1 MWIPSASSER
11 PKSRAEPSPVGG
23 APAPTSGAV
32 LSRTVEDGIS
42 VAWRVNTES
51 WLSKS
56 DGARHTFVMTVGPND
71 WPAWLE
77 DGGGGRVPIKG
88 SCSLCRSDS
97 NQVAIADDRV
107 SRRHALIQVQGENEF
122 WLVDFGSR
130 NGTYLNDQ
138 RIVRPTRLRHRD
150 RIKVGHV
157 EFAFHQPQSVQ
168 RVSSNT
174 VLADRT
180 ANDIRSAM
188 CWLLVADIIGS
199 TRLVKELPPDELP
212 LLTGLW
218 VAECK
223 QTIETHGGRI
233 NQFLGDG
240 FFAYWHDRERVEI
253 AVGSALQA
261 LRRLQ
266 DKNRPPF
273 RLATHLG
280 QVVIGGV
287 SVGEEERISGRE
299 VHFAFRAEKLA
310 SKLRETRLLS
320 ETAWARLAA
329 LVEAKEAGRHRLPGF
344 EGEFGF
350 YAF

>member
-1 MWIPSASSER
+1 
-11 PKSRAEPSPVGG
+11 
-23 APAPTSGAV
+23 
-32 LSRTVEDGIS
+32 
-42 VAWRVNTES
+42 
-51 WLSKS
+51 
-56 DGARHTFVMTVGPND
+56 MTIGPGD

-77 DGGGGRVPIKG
+77 DGVGGRVELKG
-88 SCSLCRSDS
+88 ACSLGRSDA
-97 NQVAIADDRV
+97 NQIPIADDRV

-138 RIVRPTRLRHRD
+138 RIVRPTRLRDGD

-157 EFAFHQPQSVQ
+157 EFAFRQPQSM
-168 RVSSNT
+168 RRDSSKT
-174 VLADRT
+174 VMADRT
-180 ANDIRSAM
+180 VNDIRSAK

-199 TRLVKELPPDELP
+199 TRLIKELPPDELP

-253 AVGSALQA
+253 SVSAALQT
-261 LRRLQ
+261 LQRLQ
-266 DKNRPPF
+266 EKGRPPF

-280 QVVIGGV
+280 HVVIGGV

-310 SKLRETRLLS
+310 SKLGESRLLS
-320 ETAWARLAA
+320 ENAWERLAA
-329 LVEAKEAGRHRLPGF
+329 LVEAREAGRHRLQGF
-344 EGEFGF
+344 D
-350 YAF
+350 

>member
-1 MWIPSASSER
+1 M
-11 PKSRAEPSPVGG
+11 SRG
-23 APAPTSGAV
+23 PT
-32 LSRTVEDGIS
+32 
-42 VAWRVNTES
+42 
-51 WLSKS
+51 
-56 DGARHTFVMTVGPND
+56 D

-77 DGGGGRVPIKG
+77 DADGRRVAIKG
-88 SCSLCRSDS
+88 SCSLGRSDAS
-97 NQVAIADDRV
+97 DVAIPDDRV
-107 SRRHALIQVQGENEF
+107 SRRHALIQMQGEQEF

-138 RIVRPTRLRHRD
+138 RIIRPTRLRHAD

-157 EFAFHQPQSVQ
+157 EFAFHQPQSAH
-168 RVSSNT
+168 RDASKT
-174 VLADRT
+174 VLADKT
-180 ANDIRSAM
+180 VNDIRSAK

-199 TRLVKELPPDELP
+199 TNLVKELPPDELP

-223 QTIETHGGRI
+223 QTIESHGGRI

-253 AVGSALQA
+253 AVGNALQV

-266 DKNRPPF
+266 DTGRPPF
-273 RLATHLG
+273 RFATHLG
-280 QVVIGGV
+280 PVMIGGV

-310 SKLRETRLLS
+310 SKLGESRLLS
-320 ETAWARLAA
+320 STAWERLAA
-329 LVEAKEAGRHRLPGF
+329 VVEAKEVGRHRLQGF
-344 EGEFGF
+344 DGDFAF
-350 YAF
+350 YAI